1 MNYAENL
8 SNYGLFYF
16 AFLIKWLK
24 SETYTIMGLFHQLR
38 CNFVAKWYERIQE
51 NVSEYEPYQA

>member
-24 SETYTIMGLFHQLR
+24 SETYTMMGLFHQLR

-51 NVSEYEPYQA
+51 NVSEY